1 MTKCPMK
8 RDLNESINQSVRRPN
23 NLHTRA
29 LMNSGGLL
37 ANTRAGRWGWP
48 LVDCTILTTWAAV
61 AVLIIVITVSWFPG
75 TWTRAK

>member
-48 LVDCTILTTWAAV
+48 VVDRTVSTTRAAV
-61 AVLIIVITVSWFPG
+61 AVLIIIITVSWFPG